1 MAKKIRSITTDPRY
15 PKLIEDYSSDWSFA
29 MEVFFGIYPSDQQEE
44 IIEKS
49 NVPNA
54 RVSIRSGHGTGK
66 SVNAAVMILL
76 FMIFYPN
83 CRVVVI
89 AAKISV
95 VRDAIWSNMFNL
107 FDKLKKRFPW
117 VAKYYELTDT
127 SFFERS
133 RKLLWRVDCKGYRI
147 NNEQTLAGEHRD
159 FMLTIMEEAS
169 VITDAAVKTVL
180 GAQTSKDNRVVMMS
194 QPTHSGGFFYET
206 HHGLKKENGGSWD
219 SIVLRSDESE
229 WVEPNFIENALK
241 DYGGYDSPEFKIKV
255 LGEFPDKMAEFLL
268 GREETQKAVG
278 RYIELPEDDWGWVAA
293 CDVGVTRDRS
303 VINISKVSGPIG
315 SKRKAKNHQLLQMP
329 PDVTPIIFARKI
341 VAMCCNGAFPNI
353 TIAIDADG
361 IGYSVWEL
369 VCEIVEEEG
378 YDDVTV
384 IAIRWGKPPFSNQ
397 QRKRF
402 KNLRAMA
409 HYFAAEAIR
418 DGRMSLDKDPTT
430 VDQFS
435 KLPCSLNG
443 DGQWVMMPKIE
454 MKRKYQLKSPDRS
467 DTYCFLMMVPYKEA
481 TIDSS
486 FFSDV
491 EDDFTAWLS
500 VDVPELE
507 NDVIGDDENWEQHDK
522 EEGDNYDDWFN
533 DDGTVNGFDKVGN
546 IITTPL
552 EIEE

>member
-15 PKLIEDYSSDWSFA
+15 PELLELFSSDWSYA
-29 MEVFFGIYPSDQQEE
+29 MEVFFGIYPSDQQED
-44 IIEKS
+44 IIEK
-49 NVPNA
+49 VNA
-54 RVSIRSGHGTGK
+54 QSSRVSVRSGHGTGK
-66 SVNAAVMILL
+66 SLNAAAMILL
-76 FMIFYPN
+76 FMIFFPN
-83 CRVVVI
+83 SRVVVI

-95 VRDAIWSNMFNL
+95 VRDAIWSNMFKL
-107 FDKLKKRFPW
+107 FDELKKRKPW

-127 SFFERS
+127 TFYEKS

-159 FMLTIMEEAS
+159 FMLTILDEAS

-180 GAQTSKDNRVVMMS
+180 GAQTSKDNRVLMMS

-206 HHGLKKENGGSWD
+206 HNSLCKENGGSWD

-229 WVEPNFIENALK
+229 WVEPAFIENALQ

-268 GREETQKAVG
+268 GREETQAAVG
-278 RYIELPEDDWGWVAA
+278 RVIELPEDDWGWVAA

-315 SKRKAKNHQLLQMP
+315 SQRKVQNYQLLQMP

-341 VAMCCNGAFPNI
+341 VAMCCNGAYPNI

-361 IGYSVWEL
+361 IGFSVWEY
-369 VCEIVEEEG
+369 VCELVEEQG

-384 IAIRWGKPPFSNQ
+384 LAIRWGKPPFSNQ

-409 HYFAAEAIR
+409 HFFAGEAIR
-418 DGRMSLDKDPTT
+418 DGRMSLDKDPST

-435 KLPCSLNG
+435 KLPCTING
-443 DGQWVMMPKIE
+443 EGQYVMMPKLE

-467 DTYCFLMMVPYKEA
+467 DTYCFLMIVPYKEA
-481 TIDSS
+481 VIETT
-486 FFSDV
+486 FFDDI
-491 EDDFTAWLS
+491 EDEFSNWLGA
-500 VDVPELE
+500 DMPELE
-507 NDVIGDDENWEQHDK
+507 NDITQDDENWEHHNVDD
-522 EEGDNYDDWFN
+522 EEDEDPKDYNDWFN
-533 DDGTVNGFDKVGN
+533 SDGTVEGFDELGN
-546 IITTPL
+546 PL
-552 EIEE
+552 DVK